1 MPRSTSPRRGLS
13 NRVSS
18 PTSSSCE
25 ATRSRRRTESP
36 RCGSDPRGL
45 AGTGGTPSPRRLE
58 FCLAACAR
66 DPGLQRAV
74 QTPPHPSLL
83 SQLFLVV
90 FHLRPPLER
99 GFRLLVQLSRG

>member
-45 AGTGGTPSPRRLE
+45 AGTGGTPSPRDLE
-58 FCLAACAR
+58 SCSAACAR
-66 DPGLQRAV
+66 DLGLQRAG
-74 QTPPHPSLL
+74 QAPPHPSVLA
-83 SQLFLVV
+83 QLVFVV
-90 FHLRPPLER
+90 VHLGPPLQR
-99 GFRLLVQLSRG
+99 RFCLSVGLS